1 MSIYREIIFTKTP
14 LRKSFRFRDEFQLI
28 PYTSDF
34 GPEITKYVVDYPCF
48 LEYRLPNISDN
59 KYGSNV
65 LLNKEREFCIL
76 LTAFS
81 PYRFFNYDIHASSWG
96 VKIPL
101 WGIEAEHLLMS
112 KNNSNLSKYEE
123 IDVFNQV
130 SEYYYPYFHYPY
142 KGQDL
147 SIDNFSEAVENK
159 MRLKRIYHYLG
170 TYEQDRYDVRNDE
183 VEVILSE
190 ETVKCFDAYFA
201 LDEAAKAKI
210 FSAAF
215 LISDSISLGDFK
227 NSLSFLAAVAAL
239 ETLADIANSDK
250 EQVIEACGSCHAV
263 FSSPYKCPKCGRPI
277 WGVTKKVKEF
287 LKEYVSARD
296 DDIANYNKIYNLR
309 SKITH
314 TGDIFLIDSVFNGS
328 KEKRNLEYNLGHKL
342 IEYARRAIINLL
354 LNKH

>member
-1 MSIYREIIFTKTP
+1 MSIHREIVFTKTP
-14 LRKSFRFRDEFQLI
+14 LRKSFRYRDEFQLI
-28 PYTSDF
+28 PYTSNY
-34 GPEITKYVVDYPCF
+34 GPDITKYVVDYPCF
-48 LEYRLPNISDN
+48 LEFRIPSISDD
-59 KYGSNV
+59 KCGSNV
-65 LLNKEREFCIL
+65 LINKEREICKL

-81 PYRFFNYDIHASSWG
+81 PYRFFTIDIHASSWG

-101 WGIEAEHLLMS
+101 WGVEAEHLLMS

-123 IDVFNQV
+123 IDIFNQV
-130 SEYYYPYFHYPY
+130 SEYYYPCFHYPY

-147 SIDNFSEAVENK
+147 SIDNFSEAVGDK
-159 MRLKRIYHYLG
+159 MRLKRMYHYLG

-190 ETVKCFDAYFA
+190 ETVKCFDTYFA
-201 LDEAAKAKI
+201 MDEATKAKI

-250 EQVIEACGSCHAV
+250 EQVIEACGSCHAI

-287 LKEYVSARD
+287 LKEYVSANAED
-296 DDIANYNKIYNLR
+296 VAYYNKIYNLR

-314 TGDIFLIDSVFNGS
+314 AGDIFLMDSVFNGP
-328 KEKRNLEYNLGHKL
+328 KEKREMEFNLRGKV
-342 IEYARRAIINLL
+342 IVYARQAMVNLL
-354 LNKH
+354 LNK